1 MNKLNKLN
9 NKDYVNPD
17 IRMSLEDD
25 DDDKFS
31 SGSSKKNEGKST
43 TPVLDTYSRDLTK
56 MAEDGKLEQIAQ

>member
-1 MNKLNKLN
+1 MMNKLNKLN

-31 SGSSKKNEGKST
+31 SGSSK
-43 TPVLDTYSRDLTK
+43 
-56 MAEDGKLEQIAQ
+56 